1 MNKLKNKINN
11 LSDVILSLTKISNIK
26 KSILT
31 KRALAILLMFFLIII
46 LFPCI
51 SFAQEDTK
59 KNNKEIEIEKIIII
73 SGKVLDYRGES
84 VPSAEVKLLLIDK
97 AGEIEYED
105 EVEAFENGSY
115 SFEIEATRELVE
127 QIDNGDLKIVLK
139 VSKIAFASI
148 SRTLTKMRMAKQN
161 GRWIFWEEVKLRR
174 SPNAAFYISASILFL
189 VTILISTDII
199 HRTGVALLGVA
210 LLFLITYTF
219 GIRDPNY
226 YIISFER
233 AVQYID
239 LNVIFL
245 LMGMMIIVAVLEDT
259 GIFKWLS
266 VRSFELTG
274 GSVVRL
280 SLILIIITAIFS
292 ALLDNVTTMIIMT
305 IITIEIALA
314 LEINPLSLLIP
325 QIFASNIGG
334 AATLIGDSSNVV
346 IGSYANS
353 GNLLRKVF
361 L

>member
-11 LSDVILSLTKISNIK
+11 LSDVILSLIKISNIK

-31 KRALAILLMFFLIII
+31 KRTLAILLMFFLIII

-84 VPSAEVKLLLIDK
+84 VPSAEVKLLLTDK
-97 AGEIEYED
+97 TGEIEYED

-161 GRWIFWEEVKLRR
+161 GRRIFWEEVKLRR

-210 LLFLITYTF
+210 LLFLINIY
-219 GIRDPNY
+219 IRNKR
-226 YIISFER
+226 SK
-233 AVQYID
+233 
-239 LNVIFL
+239 L
-245 LMGMMIIVAVLEDT
+245 LHN
-259 GIFKWLS
+259 F
-266 VRSFELTG
+266 F
-274 GSVVRL
+274 
-280 SLILIIITAIFS
+280 
-292 ALLDNVTTMIIMT
+292 
-305 IITIEIALA
+305 
-314 LEINPLSLLIP
+314 
-325 QIFASNIGG
+325 
-334 AATLIGDSSNVV
+334 
-346 IGSYANS
+346 
-353 GNLLRKVF
+353 
-361 L
+361 